1 MLCQNCGKRDAT
13 THYHSVIN
21 GVVKDKYLCSECAV
35 KEKQMSIKENDVF
48 KMLTSFFNDSAVP
61 NLQTVKCEC
70 CGTSFSDIRR
80 TGKVG
85 CGNCY
90 SVFKEQLTG
99 TLQRIHGRTTHIGKR
114 PSFSA
119 EASTYEPK
127 QNINIDEKQIKVD
140 GLKEQ
145 LKKAIET
152 ENYEEAAE
160 IRDLIRQEEA

>member
-1 MLCQNCGKRDAT
+1 MLCQNCGKKDAT

-35 KEKQMSIKENDVF
+35 KDKQMSVSENDF
-48 KMLTSFFNDSAVP
+48 LKMLTSFFYDNTMP
-61 NLQTVKCEC
+61 NIQSIKCEC

-90 SVFKEQLTG
+90 SVFKEQLNP

-114 PSFSA
+114 PCNS
-119 EASTYEPK
+119 
-127 QNINIDEKQIKVD
+127 NEKQDILD
-140 GLKEQ
+140 D
-145 LKKAIET
+145 LKKQLGTAIEN
-152 ENYEEAAE
+152 ENYEEAAK
-160 IRDLIRQEEA
+160 IRDLIRQKEA